1 MPWVCYKDMVIQGQT
16 YCLYNVQICGGRMMQ
31 SWGSPGIPPGDCAL
45 PGYPSCFRYP
55 DDPNSRALLEKQ
67 TILRHPDLTD
77 EQNKEIDRISD
88 LIAYQRMNEPD
99 SDDLKN
105 KEQ

>member
-1 MPWVCYKDMVIQGQT
+1 MPWVCFKDEVVIGAT
-16 YCLYNVQICGGRMMQ
+16 YSLYNVQVCGGRTMQ
-31 SWGSPGIPPGDCAL
+31 AWGYPEIPPGNCAS
-45 PGYPSCFRYP
+45 PGYPSCFFYP
-55 DDPNSRALLEKQ
+55 DDPNSRELLEKQ

-99 SDDLKN
+99 SDDKKN
-105 KEQ
+105 KGH

>member
-1 MPWVCYKDMVIQGQT
+1 MPWVCYEDVVVQGAT
-16 YCLYNVQICGGRMMQ
+16 YSLYNVQICGGRKMQ
-31 SWGSPGIPPGDCAL
+31 SWGPATMPPGGTCQA
-45 PGYPSCFRYP
+45 PGYPRCNFYP
-55 DDPNSRALLEKQ
+55 DSPSSREFLEKQ

-99 SDDLKN
+99 SDDLK
-105 KEQ
+105 